1 VYVQDEEK
9 NDLVNASFE
18 DLYPEHV
25 GAKSTIQWWGK
36 IARDLLAKES
46 EDVKEAFKKRAKEEF
61 REAIEIYKSK
71 QEGSSVEGLSIREG
85 SMVEVHLRMIATV
98 QPLLDALRAQTGYH
112 ITLLAGTVE
121 DGKFDVRL

>member
-1 VYVQDEEK
+1 MQDEEK
-9 NDLVNASFE
+9 NDLVNASFQ

-25 GAKSTIQWWGK
+25 GAKSTIQWRGK

-46 EDVKEAFKKRAKEEF
+46 EDVKEAFKKRAEEEF
-61 REAIEIYKSK
+61 QEAIEIYKSK
-71 QEGSSVEGLSIREG
+71 LEGSGIEGLSISEG
-85 SMVEVHLRMIATV
+85 SMVEARLRMIATV

-121 DGKFDVRL
+121 DGKFDVRS